1 MSFRAQEQH
10 QAGEK
15 DAPNLRSGPSVH
27 HLDKLVL
34 PDLIDLLYCVPR
46 FCLCSTE
53 KESHLRKVVK
63 PFMLALNSYKGK
75 QYPDALLDRISHTL
89 VEIFELYR
97 TGDLSLEQAEHDIDN
112 FRYYIRKD
120 IEKANMI
127 AANRVMDAAVAA
139 VAATAAAA
147 EAEVEEAAETA
158 AEATTAEA
166 TAAAEATKAAEA
178 TAAAEAAKA
187 AEAIAVAAAAEAT
200 AAEAIAVAAEATA
213 AEAIAAAAAA
223 EAIAAKATA
232 AEAIATAA
240 AEATALFASITTQL
254 NKQPTPVRYTMA
266 ERIAAAHCTTSSSS
280 ARCSAPQDL
289 APVAA
294 QIKKVRFNP
303 QPNEWI
309 LVGTEKDAA
318 ALEAATTAAQ
328 ATAAAEAAK
337 AAEAIAAA
345 AAAEATAAEAT
356 AAEAIAAAA
365 AAEATAVEAI
375 AAAATEAP
383 TEAAALKPAATAKLL
398 VATQSKKVQ
407 FNPQPNE
414 WILVGTEKDAAALE
428 AATIA
433 ALEAAAT
440 TAALEAPAAAKPAV
454 AKAADIDAPGPK
466 KRWGDDEPSAST
478 SGTTLKWMPKQVAET
493 KAAEAKADA
502 EAKAALKKAE
512 EKDRSIPT
520 EAQVPKSKGQ
530 WASGP
535 PVSNVPT
542 VPSTTQPSEFRFKPL
557 SKPGSGESKV
567 QTSQSRQNRVQVLSP
582 SSNPQANSNVACVA
596 TVWCDLIPTFHR
608 KYTGRESLTDQEMSE
623 NHFMSSIPAFLEA
636 GFERVDPNIKVSEIL
651 HVSPAKEANA
661 YVIVFTVKGG
671 WKSTEL
677 VRDCCPK
684 QERENKAKKGCKCQW
699 WQVGS
704 SWEKINFLFSQ
715 NVNTQSPDTDLYH
728 PAILAKEVMDIQAS
742 VAVEE
747 AEKAVQVRLAAA
759 KKAKEDCLVAAEK
772 AAAEKVAAEK
782 TAADEEDAKK
792 ARLAG
797 DWDTFSEESVLSNSS
812 VVC

>member
-1 MSFRAQEQH
+1 
-10 QAGEK
+10 
-15 DAPNLRSGPSVH
+15 
-27 HLDKLVL
+27 
-34 PDLIDLLYCVPR
+34 
-46 FCLCSTE
+46 
-53 KESHLRKVVK
+53 
-63 PFMLALNSYKGK
+63 
-75 QYPDALLDRISHTL
+75 
-89 VEIFELYR
+89 
-97 TGDLSLEQAEHDIDN
+97 
-112 FRYYIRKD
+112 
-120 IEKANMI
+120 
-127 AANRVMDAAVAA
+127 
-139 VAATAAAA
+139 
-147 EAEVEEAAETA
+147 
-158 AEATTAEA
+158 
-166 TAAAEATKAAEA
+166 
-178 TAAAEAAKA
+178 
-187 AEAIAVAAAAEAT
+187 
-200 AAEAIAVAAEATA
+200 
-213 AEAIAAAAAA
+213 
-223 EAIAAKATA
+223 
-232 AEAIATAA
+232 
-240 AEATALFASITTQL
+240 
-254 NKQPTPVRYTMA
+254 MA

-375 AAAATEAP
+375 AAAAAAEAP
-383 TEAAALKPAATAKLL
+383 TEAAALKPAATAKLP

-440 TAALEAPAAAKPAV
+440 TAALEAAATTAALEAAATTAALEAPAAKPAV

-520 EAQVPKSKGQ
+520 EAQVPKSKSQ

-582 SSNPQANSNVACVA
+582 SSKPQANSNVACVA

-608 KYTGRESLTDQEMSE
+608 KYTGRESLTDREMSE

-651 HVSPAKEANA
+651 HVSPAKEVNA

-782 TAADEEDAKK
+782 AAADEEDAKK

-797 DWDTFSEESVLSNSS
+797 DWDTFNEESVLSNSS